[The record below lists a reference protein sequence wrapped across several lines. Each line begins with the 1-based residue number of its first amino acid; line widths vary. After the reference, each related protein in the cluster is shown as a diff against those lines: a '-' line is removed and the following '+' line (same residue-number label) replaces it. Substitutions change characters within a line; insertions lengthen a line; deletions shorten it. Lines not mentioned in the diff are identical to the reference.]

1 MFDIPVLLA
10 LIVLVALVFDF
21 TNGAHDCANAIA
33 TVVSTKV
40 VTPRFAVG
48 AAALLN
54 LGGALLGTEVAKTLG
69 SGIVLPQVVEGSH
82 VLVLAALVGAIAW
95 NCITW
100 YFGIPSSS
108 SHALIGGLIGAA
120 VADAGFSALNG
131 KGIWDKVL
139 VPLVASPM
147 AGYIMGFGCMWI
159 IYWICGRIH
168 RRTVNASFR
177 RLQLVSAAFMATSHG
192 LNDAQKTMGIVTLAL
207 LIFGKIDTVEVPM
220 WVKLSCAGAMA
231 LGTAVGGW
239 KIVKTMG
246 HRIFKLEPVH
256 GFAAE
261 SAAAMVI
268 TGASLMGAP
277 VSTTHTISACIFGV
291 GSTKRL
297 SAVRWNVAANLVTA
311 WVLTLPAAAGIGYV
325 SYWLLHFIW
334 NGSVSVPDRARS
346 ACGPYAPCL
355 YFADRALLYRVA
367 NTAVKAAAAKFWR
380 AAAVPELGRKKRP
393 CRVAGPD
400 GVVSQIGA
408 ESKRAL

>member
-1 MFDIPVLLA
+1 M
-10 LIVLVALVFDF
+10 
-21 TNGAHDCANAIA
+21 
-33 TVVSTKV
+33 
-40 VTPRFAVG
+40 
-48 AAALLN
+48 
-54 LGGALLGTEVAKTLG
+54 
-69 SGIVLPQVVEGSH
+69 
-82 VLVLAALVGAIAW
+82 LAALVGAITW

-139 VPLVASPM
+139 VPLVASPL
-147 AGYIMGFGCMWI
+147 AGYAVGFCCMWT

-168 RRTVNASFR
+168 RRKVNASFR
-177 RLQLVSAAFMATSHG
+177 RLQLLSAAFMATSHG

-207 LIFGKIDTVEVPM
+207 MIFGKIDTVEVPL

-261 SAAAMVI
+261 SSAALVI

-311 WVLTLPAAAGIGYV
+311 WVLTLPAAAGVGFV

-334 NGSVSVPDRARS
+334 N
-346 ACGPYAPCL
+346 
-355 YFADRALLYRVA
+355 
-367 NTAVKAAAAKFWR
+367 
-380 AAAVPELGRKKRP
+380 
-393 CRVAGPD
+393 
-400 GVVSQIGA
+400 
-408 ESKRAL
+408 

>member
-82 VLVLAALVGAIAW
+82 VLVLAALVGAITW

-120 VADAGFSALNG
+120 VADAGFSALNA

-139 VPLVASPM
+139 VPLVASPL
-147 AGYIMGFGCMWI
+147 AGYAMGFCCMWI
-159 IYWICGRIH
+159 IYWICGNIH
-168 RRTVNASFR
+168 RRKVNASFR
-177 RLQLVSAAFMATSHG
+177 RLQLLSAALMATSHG

-207 LIFGKIDTVEVPM
+207 MIFGKIDTVEVPL

-261 SAAAMVI
+261 SSAALVI

-297 SAVRWNVAANLVTA
+297 SAVRWNVAANLETA
-311 WVLTLPAAAGIGYV
+311 WVLTLPAAAGVGFV

-334 NGSVSVPDRARS
+334 N
-346 ACGPYAPCL
+346 
-355 YFADRALLYRVA
+355 
-367 NTAVKAAAAKFWR
+367 
-380 AAAVPELGRKKRP
+380 
-393 CRVAGPD
+393 
-400 GVVSQIGA
+400 
-408 ESKRAL
+408 

>member
-1 MFDIPVLLA
+1 MFEVPLLLA
-10 LIVLVALVFDF
+10 VIVLVALVFDF

-69 SGIVLPQVVEGSH
+69 SGIVLPHVVEGSH

-100 YFGIPSSS
+100 YYGIPSSS

-120 VADAGFSALNG
+120 VADEGFGALNVS
-131 KGIWDKVL
+131 GIVDKVL
-139 VPLVASPM
+139 IPLVGSPL
-147 AGYIMGFGCMWI
+147 AGYIAGFLIMWR
-159 IYWICGRIH
+159 IYWIFGHVH
-168 RRTVNASFR
+168 RSKVNWTFR
-177 RLQLVSAAFMATSHG
+177 HLQLVSAGFMATSHG

-207 LIFGKIDTVEVPM
+207 VIFGEIDSVEVPL
-220 WVKLSCAGAMA
+220 WVKLACAGAMA

-261 SAAAMVI
+261 SSAALVI
-268 TGASLMGAP
+268 TGASLLGAP

-297 SAVRWNVAANLVTA
+297 SAVRWNVAGSLLVA
-311 WVLTLPAAAGIGYV
+311 WTLTLPAAGIVGFI
-325 SYWLLHFIW
+325 SYKLLHFIW
-334 NGSVSVPDRARS
+334 N
-346 ACGPYAPCL
+346 
-355 YFADRALLYRVA
+355 
-367 NTAVKAAAAKFWR
+367 
-380 AAAVPELGRKKRP
+380 
-393 CRVAGPD
+393 
-400 GVVSQIGA
+400 
-408 ESKRAL
+408 

>member
-1 MFDIPVLLA
+1 MFEVPLLLA
-10 LIVLVALVFDF
+10 VIVLVALVFDF

-69 SGIVLPQVVEGSH
+69 SGIVLPHVVEGSH

-100 YFGIPSSS
+100 YYGIPSSS

-120 VADAGFSALNG
+120 VADEGFGALNVS
-131 KGIWDKVL
+131 GIVDKVL
-139 VPLVASPM
+139 IPLVGSPL
-147 AGYIMGFGCMWI
+147 AGYVAGFLIMWL
-159 IYWICGRIH
+159 IYWIFGNIH
-168 RRTVNASFR
+168 RSKVNWTFR
-177 RLQLVSAAFMATSHG
+177 HLQLVSAGFMATSHG

-207 LIFGKIDTVEVPM
+207 VIFGEIDSVEVPL
-220 WVKLSCAGAMA
+220 WVKLACAGAMA
-231 LGTAVGGW
+231 MGTAVGGW

-261 SAAAMVI
+261 SSAALVI
-268 TGASLMGAP
+268 TGASLLGAP

-297 SAVRWNVAANLVTA
+297 SAVRWNVAGSLLISWT
-311 WVLTLPAAAGIGYV
+311 LTLPAAGIVGFI
-325 SYWLLHFIW
+325 SYKLLHFIW
-334 NGSVSVPDRARS
+334 N
-346 ACGPYAPCL
+346 
-355 YFADRALLYRVA
+355 
-367 NTAVKAAAAKFWR
+367 
-380 AAAVPELGRKKRP
+380 
-393 CRVAGPD
+393 
-400 GVVSQIGA
+400 
-408 ESKRAL
+408 

>member
-1 MFDIPVLLA
+1 MFEVPLLLA
-10 LIVLVALVFDF
+10 VIVLVALVFDF

-69 SGIVLPQVVEGSH
+69 SGIVLPHVVEGSH

-100 YFGIPSSS
+100 YYGIPSSS

-120 VADAGFSALNG
+120 VADEGFGALNVS
-131 KGIWDKVL
+131 GIVDKVL
-139 VPLVASPM
+139 IPLVGSPL
-147 AGYIMGFGCMWI
+147 AGYLTGFLIMWL
-159 IYWICGRIH
+159 IYWIFGNIH
-168 RRTVNASFR
+168 RRKVNWTFR
-177 RLQLVSAAFMATSHG
+177 HLQLVSAGFMATSHG

-207 LIFGKIDTVEVPM
+207 VIFGEIDSVEVPL
-220 WVKLSCAGAMA
+220 WVKLACAGAMA

-261 SAAAMVI
+261 SSAALVI
-268 TGASLMGAP
+268 TGASLLGAP

-297 SAVRWNVAANLVTA
+297 SAVRWNVAGNLLTA
-311 WVLTLPAAAGIGYV
+311 WILTLPAAGAVGFI
-325 SYWLLHFIW
+325 SYKLLHFIW
-334 NGSVSVPDRARS
+334 N
-346 ACGPYAPCL
+346 
-355 YFADRALLYRVA
+355 
-367 NTAVKAAAAKFWR
+367 
-380 AAAVPELGRKKRP
+380 
-393 CRVAGPD
+393 
-400 GVVSQIGA
+400 
-408 ESKRAL
+408 

>member
-1 MFDIPVLLA
+1 MFEVPLLLA
-10 LIVLVALVFDF
+10 VIVLVALVFDF

-69 SGIVLPQVVEGSH
+69 SGIVLPHVVEGSH

-100 YFGIPSSS
+100 YYGIPSSS

-120 VADAGFSALNG
+120 VADEGFGALNVS
-131 KGIWDKVL
+131 GIVDKVL
-139 VPLVASPM
+139 IPLVGSPL
-147 AGYIMGFGCMWI
+147 AGYIAGFLIMWL
-159 IYWICGRIH
+159 IYWIFGHVH
-168 RRTVNASFR
+168 RSKVNWTFR
-177 RLQLVSAAFMATSHG
+177 HLQLVSAGFMATSHG

-207 LIFGKIDTVEVPM
+207 VIFGEIDSVEVPL
-220 WVKLSCAGAMA
+220 WVKLACAGAMA

-261 SAAAMVI
+261 SSAALVI
-268 TGASLMGAP
+268 TGASLLGAP

-297 SAVRWNVAANLVTA
+297 SAGRWNVAGSLLVA
-311 WVLTLPAAAGIGYV
+311 WTLTLPAAGIVGFI
-325 SYWLLHFIW
+325 SYKLLHFIW
-334 NGSVSVPDRARS
+334 N
-346 ACGPYAPCL
+346 
-355 YFADRALLYRVA
+355 
-367 NTAVKAAAAKFWR
+367 
-380 AAAVPELGRKKRP
+380 
-393 CRVAGPD
+393 
-400 GVVSQIGA
+400 
-408 ESKRAL
+408 

>member
-10 LIVLVALVFDF
+10 LIVLVALIFDF

-69 SGIVLPQVVEGSH
+69 SGIVLPHVVEGSH
-82 VLVLAALVGAIAW
+82 VLVLAALVGAISW

-120 VADAGFSALNG
+120 VADAGFGALNG
-131 KGIWDKVL
+131 GGIVDKVL
-139 VPLVASPM
+139 VPLLASPL
-147 AGYIMGFGCMWI
+147 AGFLVGYLIMWI
-159 IYWICGRIH
+159 IFWSCARMH
-168 RRTVNASFR
+168 RRKVNGLFR
-177 RLQLVSAAFMATSHG
+177 RLQLVSAAFMAISHG
-192 LNDAQKTMGIVTLAL
+192 LNDAQKTMGIITLAL
-207 LIFGKIDTVEVPM
+207 LIFGKIDAVEVPL

-261 SAAAMVI
+261 TSAALVI
-268 TGASLMGAP
+268 TGASMLGAP

-297 SAVRWNVAANLVTA
+297 SAVRWNVAGSLVTA
-311 WVLTLPAAAGIGYV
+311 WVLTLPAAGSIGFI

-334 NGSVSVPDRARS
+334 N
-346 ACGPYAPCL
+346 
-355 YFADRALLYRVA
+355 
-367 NTAVKAAAAKFWR
+367 
-380 AAAVPELGRKKRP
+380 
-393 CRVAGPD
+393 
-400 GVVSQIGA
+400 
-408 ESKRAL
+408 

>member
-1 MFDIPVLLA
+1 MFEVPLLLA

-48 AAALLN
+48 MAALLN

-82 VLVLAALVGAIAW
+82 VLVLAALGGAIAW

-100 YFGIPSSS
+100 YYGIPSSS

-120 VADAGFSALNG
+120 VAAQGFDALNVS
-131 KGIWDKVL
+131 GIVDKVL
-139 VPLVASPM
+139 IPLVGSPL
-147 AGYIMGFGCMWI
+147 AGYAAGFLIMWL
-159 IYWICGRIH
+159 IYWIFGHVH
-168 RRTVNASFR
+168 RRRVNWTFR
-177 RLQLVSAAFMATSHG
+177 HLQLVSAGFMATSHG

-207 LIFGKIDTVEVPM
+207 VIFGEIDSVEVPL
-220 WVKLSCAGAMA
+220 WVKLACAGAMA

-261 SAAAMVI
+261 SSAALVI
-268 TGASLMGAP
+268 TGASMLGAP

-297 SAVRWNVAANLVTA
+297 SAVRWNVAGNLVTA
-311 WVLTLPAAAGIGYV
+311 WILTLPAAGSVGFI
-325 SYWLLHFIW
+325 SYKLLHFIW
-334 NGSVSVPDRARS
+334 N
-346 ACGPYAPCL
+346 
-355 YFADRALLYRVA
+355 
-367 NTAVKAAAAKFWR
+367 
-380 AAAVPELGRKKRP
+380 
-393 CRVAGPD
+393 
-400 GVVSQIGA
+400 
-408 ESKRAL
+408 